1 MSTLLSFGCFLLA
14 TAAVSAWVLRREIRR
29 APVGPCDPKVAAAL
43 RREEMRQRPWE
54 GRN

>member
-1 MSTLLSFGCFLLA
+1 MTTVLSIGCFLLA
-14 TAAVSAWVLRREIRR
+14 TAAVSAWVLRREIHR
-29 APVGPCDPKVAAAL
+29 ASEGPHDPVVAAAL